1 VPGTE
6 QENIIRKV
14 FTIKASSVSIA
25 SGGAFLMGRPWREEY
40 KGGIYHV
47 IARGNN
53 KEYIF
58 KESIDKGYFLKQLKE
73 YIRGMEYR
81 IYGYVLM
88 DNHYHIIIQTY
99 NKKLQEIMHQINN
112 KYSKYFNAK
121 YKRTGHVFQGRYKAV
136 LVQDERYMLSL
147 LRYIHQNP
155 IKAHIC
161 EKADKYKWSSDVF
174 YRNNI
179 HSFIHI
185 DTVMD
190 MLSRDR
196 IEAIKKYKEY
206 MEQEEETNYDNSKT
220 IGEEAYQILCMTR
233 NQVKERKRLDEILI
247 ETGVSEEG
255 YRLIK
260 AGKRRTDLTKYKRK
274 YAEEALNYKYT
285 YKEIG
290 NNIGMSDTGIRNLL
304 NRN

>member
-6 QENIIRKV
+6 QKNKM
-14 FTIKASSVSIA
+14 FTVKASSNSIIA
-25 SGGAFLMGRPWREEY
+25 GGAFLMGRPCREEY
-40 KGGIYHV
+40 KGGMYHV

-73 YIRGMEYR
+73 HSEGMDYR
-81 IYGYVLM
+81 VYGYVLM

-99 NKKLQEIMHQINN
+99 NRKLQEIMHQINN
-112 KYSKYFNAK
+112 KYSKYFNGK
-121 YKRTGHVFQGRYKAV
+121 YKRVGHVFQGRYKAV
-136 LVQDERYMLSL
+136 LVQDERYLLSL

-155 IKAHIC
+155 LKAHLC
-161 EKADKYKWSSDVF
+161 ESIDKYKWSSDVF

-179 HSFIHI
+179 HRFIYI
-185 DTVMD
+185 DTIMD
-190 MLSRDR
+190 MLSKDR
-196 IEAIKKYKEY
+196 KEAIKKYKEC
-206 MEQEEETNYDNSKT
+206 MEQEEETDYDNSKV

-233 NQVKERKRLDEILI
+233 KQIKQRKRLDEILI

-260 AGKRRTDLTKYKRK
+260 AGKRRMDLTENIR
-274 YAEEALNYKYT
+274 LNMPK
-285 YKEIG
+285 K
-290 NNIGMSDTGIRNLL
+290 L
-304 NRN
+304 